1 MRHLPTL
8 LLLCLPVMVATTQR
22 LAADQP
28 PTVTIVFDG
37 SGSIWGKLEGTKAA
51 KLDVAKEAVKATL
64 SKSAGQS
71 AIGLASYGHRRR
83 GDCSDAEVIIAPEAG
98 TSEAIGAALDKLN
111 PRGKGPI
118 SLAVREAA
126 RNIGARRPA
135 SIVLI
140 TDNADNCRA
149 DFCEMGDELAKSQ
162 PGLAVHVVGIALE
175 PDEIAKTQCVARATG
190 GRFYAA
196 RDHAQLATTI
206 DEVLRLALKAGA
218 ASQASAEPQL
228 VAAPQPAQRP
238 QPPAGRPGLAAVA
251 GLGADG
257 PQWTAALRWSV
268 LAADGGATKAT
279 ANGPALTR
287 SLPAGKYVV
296 TAEGGVVS
304 ARLEV
309 EVGAGEPTEVRLA
322 LPAGALKLAAR
333 HVKDPAMPAVV
344 SVYLEG
350 GEKTAAPVLVSR
362 DIDSELMLP
371 PGSYR
376 LRIEQGAISR
386 DLGPISVTA
395 GKVSTVEAAFQSARL
410 ELTAAATGDSP
421 PLDGAMFVVARE
433 DKTDQWHEI
442 ARSSAKA
449 PYFLVSPG
457 SYRITARLGPVETH
471 QRIALGAGETANRS
485 LVLGMSVL
493 ELAAVLPKSLTGSFP
508 LTYRLHRLDGT
519 PGVVAESSAAR
530 PKLALAA
537 GRYRVEVRAG
547 AQNVFSE
554 ETVTVSAGRDIAQSV
569 AIAAGS
575 VDLRL
580 TQAAS
585 DVYWEV
591 ADNSGRVVWRTSSPE
606 ARGLLAPGR
615 YVVRAESRDRRFE
628 RTFDL
633 ANGEARTIEVG
644 GS

>member
-1 MRHLPTL
+1 MRLLTT
-8 LLLCLPVMVATTQR
+8 LLLCLPVLVAEPR
-22 LAADQP
+22 HLAAEEA

-37 SGSIWGKLEGTKAA
+37 SGSIWGRLEGTKAA

-64 SKSAGQS
+64 SKAAGQA
-71 AIGLASYGHRRR
+71 AIGLASYGHRRK

-98 TSEAIGAALDKLN
+98 AAETVGAALEKLN

-126 RNIGARRPA
+126 KGIGARRPA

-149 DFCEMGDELAKSQ
+149 DFCETGEELAKAQ

-175 PDEIAKTQCVARATG
+175 PDEVPKTQCVAKATG

-196 RDHAQLATTI
+196 RDQAQLTGAI
-206 DEVLRLALKAGA
+206 DEVLRLALKAAPAGKA
-218 ASQASAEPQL
+218 DAEPQL
-228 VAAPQPAQRP
+228 VATPQPAQRP
-238 QPPAGRPGLAAVA
+238 QPPAGKPGIAAVA

-257 PQWTAALRWSV
+257 PEWTAPLRWSV
-268 LAADGGATKAT
+268 RDAAGAGTQST
-279 ANGPALTR
+279 ANGAALSR
-287 SLPAGKYVV
+287 SLTAGKYVL
-296 TAEGGVVS
+296 TAESGIVS
-304 ARLEV
+304 AHREV
-309 EVGAGEPTEVRLA
+309 EVGANEPTELRLA
-322 LPAGALKLAAR
+322 LPAGAIKLAAR
-333 HVKDPAMPAVV
+333 YVKDASESAIV
-344 SVYLEG
+344 SVYKD
-350 GEKTAAPVLVSR
+350 GESAAATPVLVSR
-362 DIDSELMLP
+362 ELDKELLLP
-371 PGSYR
+371 PGAYR
-376 LRIEQGAISR
+376 LRIEQGAIVK

-395 GKVSTVEAAFQSARL
+395 GKMSTVEAAFESARL
-410 ELTAAATGDSP
+410 ELTATATGDTP
-421 PLDGAMFVVARE
+421 PIDGALFVLAKE
-433 DKTDQWHEI
+433 DKADQWHEI
-442 ARSSAKA
+442 ARSTAKA

-457 SYRITARLGPVETH
+457 SYRITARFGPVETH
-471 QRIALGAGETANRS
+471 QRIALAAGETANRS
-485 LVLGMSVL
+485 LVLGMAVL
-493 ELAAVLPKSLTGSFP
+493 ELSAALPKSLAGSFP
-508 LTYRLHRLDGT
+508 LTYKLHRLDGI
-519 PGVVAESSAAR
+519 PGVVAETSAAR
-530 PKLALAA
+530 PRLALAA

-547 AQNVFSE
+547 AQNVVSE

-580 TQAAS
+580 AQAAS

-591 ADNSGRVVWRTSSPE
+591 ADAGGRVVWRTSSPE

-633 ANGEARTIEVG
+633 ASGEARTIEVG